1 MALWAFGEGLRY
13 GVMALQSLWEVREA
27 ALWRYA
33 SNWLATPGFTSP
45 LSTGNIEVKM
55 KEW

>member
-1 MALWAFGEGLRY
+1 MVLWAFGEGLRY
-13 GVMALQSLWEVREA
+13 GVMALQSLWEVRAA

-33 SNWLATPGFTSP
+33 SNWLATPVLTSP